1 MRARDCGCLQGK
13 LGQDLHIQNVRSF
26 EKLTSGGMAFL
37 DTEFIHI
44 LEEELP
50 KAFGGGPTDYQFL
63 EGENEEG
70 KPCLRLVVHPRIGTL
85 DTAQVK
91 ETFLNMIGS
100 GAGADKLTALLWRD
114 ANMVT
119 VERSTPRP
127 TSTGK
132 IQHMHIER
140 KNAKK

>member
-1 MRARDCGCLQGK
+1 MDT
-13 LGQDLHIQNVRSF
+13 HIQNVRSY

-37 DTEFIHI
+37 DAEFIHI

-50 KAFGGGPTDYQFL
+50 KAFGGGPTDYQLL
-63 EGENEEG
+63 EDENADG
-70 KPCLRLVVHPRIGTL
+70 KPCLRLVVHPRIGIL
-85 DTAQVK
+85 DKEQVK
-91 ETFLNMIGS
+91 QTFLNMIGS
-100 GAGADKLTALLWRD
+100 GASADKLTALLWRD
-114 ANMVT
+114 ANMVS

-140 KNAKK
+140 KHPKN